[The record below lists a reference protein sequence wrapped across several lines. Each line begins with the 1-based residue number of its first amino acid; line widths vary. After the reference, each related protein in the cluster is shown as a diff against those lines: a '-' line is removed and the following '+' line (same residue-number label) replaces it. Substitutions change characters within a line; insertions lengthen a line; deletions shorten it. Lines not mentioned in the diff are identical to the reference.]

1 MTDFIAATPPIK
13 NMPSANAGA
22 YFFIDIY
29 FSCIDF
35 DGAFDFFDPEAIG
48 VYCELGRK
56 GGRYAKYIS

>member
-1 MTDFIAATPPIK
+1 
-13 NMPSANAGA
+13 MPSANAGA

-56 GGRYAKYIS
+56 DGKCAKYISQA